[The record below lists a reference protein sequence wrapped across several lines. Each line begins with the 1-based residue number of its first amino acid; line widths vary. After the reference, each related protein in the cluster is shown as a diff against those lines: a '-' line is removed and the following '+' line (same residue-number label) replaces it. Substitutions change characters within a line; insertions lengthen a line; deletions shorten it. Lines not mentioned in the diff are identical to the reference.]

1 MIRGASVFWQVFL
14 AVLAVALG
22 AVALL
27 GVITRYALAAAF
39 DAYLQQLPSGAN
51 MMGRPRMGLR
61 ILGSAEQTFIA
72 TVDRSVMI
80 GAVVAV
86 LLSVG
91 AAYLLAR
98 ALTRPI
104 RRLESAALAIAEGDF
119 DSRVEVS
126 GPEEILALGDAF
138 NHMADSLHEAE
149 ELRKRLVA
157 DVAHELRNPI
167 AAARAQAEGM
177 AEGVLAADA
186 PRLGSLV
193 EDLEHLS
200 LLVDDLQE
208 LSIAEAGGLSYE
220 MVSLDLADLI
230 GREVNRAAPAAAPAV
245 SLTATGADSPAPVL
259 GDEHRLS
266 EVLRNLLANAVRHTP
281 NGSIRVD
288 LAKDANAYRVSV
300 IDTGEGI
307 PSEDLAYVFER
318 FYRADAARATHTG
331 GAGTGARYLAQNRA
345 RPWRRHVRRAHARGR
360 RDSGIHAAVS
370 GLSRRYE
377 VCLHRTTGG
386 PSLLRFPVAAL
397 RRDDLSGLL
406 EGVHGLVHDLAV
418 KSGHLGDLACV
429 ERLSRRLHRLEYLR
443 RSVHRVPPDR
453 SCTDSEGTL
462 SPGISTVLNA
472 RLCRETGAWRR
483 SRYRSGVVRRCSLSL
498 GA

>member
-80 GAVVAV
+80 GAVIAV
-86 LLSVG
+86 LLSIA
-91 AAYLLAR
+91 AAYLVAR

-220 MVSLDLADLI
+220 MVSLDLAYLI

-245 SLTATGADSPAPVL
+245 SLTATGVDSPAPVS

-281 NGSIRVD
+281 SGSIRVD
-288 LAKDANAYRVSV
+288 LARDARAYRVSV
-300 IDTGEGI
+300 VDTGEGI
-307 PSEDLAYVFER
+307 PPEDLAYVFER
-318 FYRADAARATHTG
+318 FYRADAARANHTG
-331 GAGTGARYLAQNRA
+331 GAGLGLA
-345 RPWRRHVRRAHARGR
+345 
-360 RDSGIHAAVS
+360 I
-370 GLSRRYE
+370 SRRI
-377 VCLHRTTGG
+377 VLDHGG
-386 PSLLRFPVAAL
+386 DMFAEPTPGGGATVGFTLPSA
-397 RRDDLSGLL
+397 D
-406 EGVHGLVHDLAV
+406 
-418 KSGHLGDLACV
+418 
-429 ERLSRRLHRLEYLR
+429 
-443 RSVHRVPPDR
+443 
-453 SCTDSEGTL
+453 
-462 SPGISTVLNA
+462 
-472 RLCRETGAWRR
+472 
-483 SRYRSGVVRRCSLSL
+483 
-498 GA
+498 